1 MHKHILVPVDLAN
14 PDPSAK
20 AFEAARA
27 IARRDG
33 ARISVVS
40 VVPTWPEDLMAKEP
54 RDYQPDLDV
63 FLETV
68 SDGTDM
74 TGEVKNGGSIS
85 GRIIEAVANKKID
98 LVVMASHD
106 PKMTDYLIGSN
117 AAHVVLHA
125 PCSVL
130 VVRAKDGGGVAKNVL
145 VPVDLARAESCLK
158 AVGIAR
164 QIAEEAG
171 GKLTVVNV
179 QQVMSMDAPKSLDM
193 FQPKLDAF
201 VQEHA
206 PGADAMLKIGLS
218 VPSEIRWTAD
228 EIDADLIVMASHDP
242 NFTDYLIGSNAAHVA
257 LHTPR
262 SVMVVR

>member
-14 PDPSAK
+14 SGASVN
-20 AFEAARA
+20 ALEAARA

-40 VVPTWPEDLMAKEP
+40 VVPTWPEDLMAEEP
-54 RDYQPDLDV
+54 RDYQPDLDA

-74 TGEVKNGGSIS
+74 SGEVKNGGSIS
-85 GRIIEAVANKKID
+85 GRIIEAVAKKGID

-117 AAHVVLHA
+117 AAHVVLHS
-125 PCSVL
+125 PCSVM
-130 VVRAKDGGGVAKNVL
+130 VVRSKEGGGPAKNVL
-145 VPVDLARAESCLK
+145 VPVDLARADSCLK
-158 AVGIAR
+158 AVNVGR
-164 QIAEEAG
+164 QIAEAAG
-171 GKLTVVNV
+171 GKLAVVNV
-179 QQVMSMDAPKSLDM
+179 QQVMSLDVPKTLDS
-193 FQPKLDAF
+193 FKPKLDAF

-206 PGADAMLKIGLS
+206 PGAEAMLKIGLS
-218 VPSEIRWTAD
+218 VPSEIRWAAD
-228 EIDADLIVMASHDP
+228 EIDADLVVMASHDP